1 MQAALARHDEILQRA
16 IEANGGY
23 VFKTVG
29 DAFCAAFVSTTD
41 ALDAALQG
49 QRTLLA
55 EGWDE
60 GCVIRARMA
69 LHSGEAE
76 ERAGDYFGPTLNRV
90 ARLLSTGYGGQILVS
105 RAARELAGDR
115 LPPGTSLEDLGEK
128 RLKDLTRPE
137 RIFQV
142 LAPELP
148 KDFPALKTLDA
159 RRNNLPAQPSALVG
173 REREISEV
181 CGRMREPGIRLLT
194 LTGPGGTGKTRL
206 GLQAAADLLDEHR
219 DGVFFVALADI
230 NDTALVPTAM
240 AGPLGVVESAEL
252 PLEDVLKEYLGRR
265 ELLLVLDNFEQ
276 VLDAVPLVG
285 KLLSACPKLKVLAT
299 SRATLRLNG
308 EQEYPVP
315 PLTLPDPGRLPPVEM
330 LERYEAVRLFAERA
344 RAVKP
349 GFVLDGDAP
358 AVAEICAR
366 LDGLPLAIELAAAR
380 TRLLPPKAMLKR
392 LGDRLKFL
400 TGGARDLPGRQ
411 QTLRDAIDW
420 SHDLLDEEDRHL
432 FRRMS
437 VFSGGRTLEA
447 MEAICDAEG
456 DLDVLAA
463 VESLL
468 EKSLLRQEEGP
479 EDEPRFVMLET
490 IHEYA
495 REKLE
500 DSGEAVETRRLH
512 AEYFL
517 ALAEEAEP
525 EFVGPDQI
533 AWMDRIEAEHDNM
546 RAALSWCMER
556 REEWA
561 LRLAGALEVF
571 WIARCHF
578 SEGRRWS
585 EEALTKV
592 EEVSPARA
600 KVLQGSGF
608 MAYREGDYEK
618 ARQSLEQSLALCR
631 QSGDM
636 KGEARSLCFL
646 GEMATDLHD
655 FERAS
660 GLLAQSASISRRL
673 GDEPDLAYAMNN
685 LGALALYRGDLV
697 EANSTLEEA
706 MVLAREAEHVMT
718 LALCKNNLGVCAMVD
733 RDYETAQA
741 LMEEVKELLW
751 AVKDRSSHAILLHN
765 LGLLALLRRDLDRAA
780 DLCAQSIGKAVDLLD
795 RLGVACDLDV
805 LAAVA
810 REQGDIPRAVRLW
823 GAAEALRDAI
833 GAAQPG
839 DEAALLGSF
848 VEAAKIRLEE
858 TAWDVAWAE
867 GVAMDQDEAVAYA
880 LREESS
886 A

>member
-1 MQAALARHDEILQRA
+1 
-16 IEANGGY
+16 
-23 VFKTVG
+23 
-29 DAFCAAFVSTTD
+29 
-41 ALDAALQG
+41 
-49 QRTLLA
+49 
-55 EGWDE
+55 
-60 GCVIRARMA
+60 
-69 LHSGEAE
+69 
-76 ERAGDYFGPTLNRV
+76 
-90 ARLLSTGYGGQILVS
+90 
-105 RAARELAGDR
+105 
-115 LPPGTSLEDLGEK
+115 
-128 RLKDLTRPE
+128 
-137 RIFQV
+137 
-142 LAPELP
+142 
-148 KDFPALKTLDA
+148 
-159 RRNNLPAQPSALVG
+159 
-173 REREISEV
+173 
-181 CGRMREPGIRLLT
+181 
-194 LTGPGGTGKTRL
+194 
-206 GLQAAADLLDEHR
+206 
-219 DGVFFVALADI
+219 
-230 NDTALVPTAM
+230 
-240 AGPLGVVESAEL
+240 
-252 PLEDVLKEYLGRR
+252 
-265 ELLLVLDNFEQ
+265 
-276 VLDAVPLVG
+276 
-285 KLLSACPKLKVLAT
+285 
-299 SRATLRLNG
+299 
-308 EQEYPVP
+308 
-315 PLTLPDPGRLPPVEM
+315 M

-411 QTLRDAIDW
+411 QTLRGAIDW

-500 DSGEAVETRRLH
+500 DSGEAVQTRRLH

-655 FERAS
+655 LKRAS

-673 GDEPDLAYAMNN
+673 GDEPDLAYTMNN

-697 EANSTLEEA
+697 EANTTLEEA
-706 MVLAREAEHVMT
+706 MVLARDAGHVMT

-751 AVKDRSSHAILLHN
+751 AVKDRSSYAILLHN

-810 REQGDIPRAVRLW
+810 GEQGDIPRAVRLW

-839 DEAALLGSF
+839 DEAALLGPF